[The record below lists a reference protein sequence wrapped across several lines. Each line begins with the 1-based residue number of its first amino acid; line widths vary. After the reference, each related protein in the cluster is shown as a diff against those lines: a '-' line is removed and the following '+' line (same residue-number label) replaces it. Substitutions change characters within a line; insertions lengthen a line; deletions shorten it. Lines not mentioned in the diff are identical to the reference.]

1 MYDANN
7 SGSIDMGEFQALF
20 QCINKWKGI
29 FETYDQDRSGRIEEP
44 ELTKGTSLTRDLEVF
59 ELSPLVHFSQTLLLK
74 HLL

>member
-29 FETYDQDRSGRIEEP
+29 FETYDQDRSGRIEES

-59 ELSPLVHFSQTLLLK
+59 ELSPLVRFTKTLLLK
-74 HLL
+74 HVL